1 MPSER
6 CNKCK
11 EGSTPPGDSWCIGC
25 SALELGQSVL
35 RQRWVH
41 VGLRKAAEETLL
53 SSARV
58 VKGLCNLDKGLAQEA
73 QEVAQGVYP
82 KSRPS
87 RPRSRSPRRDR
98 RPPPPRAPT
107 PPRVPSPRRESRRR
121 SPTPVREVSYGRSE
135 DSFEEESEEEE
146 EKAVDAPAKEEERSV
161 KVEAPGGETPRGSRP
176 PPEPQGEPPKR
187 REDRL
192 EERPSLP
199 RRHSSRYPQ
208 EEGSKKKKKKTRTNP
223 VVVERSISA
232 TTGS

>member
-73 QEVAQGVYP
+73 QEVAHREYI
-82 KSRPS
+82 
-87 RPRSRSPRRDR
+87 
-98 RPPPPRAPT
+98 
-107 PPRVPSPRRESRRR
+107 PSPGQAGHGPGAPDVIADHHLRGHLRHQGYLLHAENRDA
-121 SPTPVREVSYGRSE
+121 EV
-135 DSFEEESEEEE
+135 
-146 EKAVDAPAKEEERSV
+146 P
-161 KVEAPGGETPRGSRP
+161 
-176 PPEPQGEPPKR
+176 
-187 REDRL
+187 L
-192 EERPSLP
+192 L
-199 RRHSSRYPQ
+199 
-208 EEGSKKKKKKTRTNP
+208 
-223 VVVERSISA
+223 
-232 TTGS
+232 